1 VSAGSVGYAI
11 AAAGCLAVA
20 SALQHQAATGEQGYR
35 SGIHLLWRLARSR
48 RWMIG
53 MAAAVAG
60 EVLHAAALNAGAL
73 AVVQPLLV
81 MSLAIAL
88 PVRALLE
95 RARPSGRQVLTAL
108 ALVGGVALFVASA
121 HPSAGHLVS
130 DAGGA
135 AAVIA
140 AGVALAG
147 LCSVIAARTRSGR
160 VAGFALGLAAGT
172 LYGLAG
178 GVLKAVVHTAL
189 RDPVAALAGWPLWT
203 LAVLAAWGLIMHQR
217 AYTHAPLRVSLPV
230 LSVANP
236 LAGIAFGVVVFGE
249 IPASGPLALLGQA
262 AGLAVIVVSVA
273 ILARLPEKKA
283 VTAVAPVSGAS
294 CPR

>member
-1 VSAGSVGYAI
+1 MSAGSVGYAI
-11 AAAGCLAVA
+11 AAAGCLAMA

-53 MAAAVAG
+53 MAAAAAA
-60 EVLHAAALNAGAL
+60 EVLHAAALNGGAL

-81 MSLAIAL
+81 MSLAMAL
-88 PVRALLE
+88 PVRALLD
-95 RARPSGRQVLTAL
+95 RARPSGRQVLSAL

-121 HPSAGHLVS
+121 HPGAGRPVPE
-130 DAGGA
+130 AAGA

-178 GVLKAVVHTAL
+178 GVLKAVVQTGL
-189 RDPVAALAGWPLWT
+189 RDPVAALGGWPLWT
-203 LAVLAAWGLIMHQR
+203 LAVLGAWGLIMHQR

-236 LAGIAFGVVVFGE
+236 LAGIAFGVLVFAE

-273 ILARLPEKKA
+273 ILARLPEKKN